1 MGELHPAPRFLASM
15 SFECIS
21 GVTLNYTFLAV
32 FQAKFDLPAAREA
45 DAQDQ
50 LQNLLLLLG
59 PEKLQAWLQQASD
72 PALKQVQST
81 MA

>member
-21 GVTLNYTFLAV
+21 GVTLNYTFLTV

-45 DAQDQ
+45 DAQ
-50 LQNLLLLLG
+50 LQSLLLLLG
-59 PEKLQAWLQQASD
+59 PEKLQARLQQASD